1 MQLLMLPRTVKAREA
16 FELGMAT
23 EVVPD
28 DDLAGRARTLATEL
42 AAGPT
47 LAYASIKRVLA
58 FSATHDLAESMEHE
72 ATKMALTGATD
83 DHAEAVQAFL
93 DKRPPTFLGR

>member
-1 MQLLMLPRTVKAREA
+1 MLPRTIKAREA
-16 FELGMAT
+16 LELGIAT

-28 DDLAGRARTLATEL
+28 DQLAERVRTLAIAL

-47 LAYASIKRVLA
+47 LAYAAIKRVLA

-72 ATKMALTGATD
+72 ATKMALTGATE

-93 DKRPPTFLGR
+93 DKRPPRFLGR